1 MYQRSLSLNTSYS
14 ESHVVVTCYVV
25 VVTCYVVVVTCYVVV
40 VERSFVVADTSQTHL
55 LVRESFWRTF
65 TS

>member
-14 ESHVVVTCYVV
+14 ESHVVV
-25 VVTCYVVVVTCYVVV
+25 VVV